1 VLVDVRPAA
10 DYDKAHPEGAVNV
23 QLFQRTN
30 FAKPSFASYLRAAAL
45 MANGVTPVRPFIP
58 APRLASHWSH
68 CFTEL
73 RVRARQN
80 VCHCLYAKKQTDKA
94 DSVPAPSA
102 PSGLHARR
110 AEAAGC
116 AAQIEQNPDFV
127 TELAAAGGGGAP
139 GVILACEAG
148 GVLDP
153 SSSFP
158 FGKESRSLKVRCAL
172 RVSWRRLLRAL
183 RPGCAC
189 AAVRSCALR
198 SCRSAFVRTAFVP
211 QSVRECTC
219 SLASSR
225 PAPPVLQ
232 AAFKAVRSG
241 QVKEVLH
248 LQGGVY
254 GGLPRQTFSVLLA
267 FARAHA
273 VSQAVY
279 AACVH
284 DVQLSSPSM
293 LQDMS
298 SSALLAV

>member
-1 VLVDVRPAA
+1 VDVRPAA

-172 RVSWRRLLRAL
+172 RVSWRRLLRVL
-183 RPGCAC
+183 RR
-189 AAVRSCALR
+189 AAHVPQCVRAHCVRAAMRSCALPLYR
-198 SCRSAFVRTAFVP
+198 RVFVNARAPWRPHGLRRPCCRRP
-211 QSVRECTC
+211 
-219 SLASSR
+219 SR
-225 PAPPVLQ
+225 PCGAG
-232 AAFKAVRSG
+232 R
-241 QVKEVLH
+241 
-248 LQGGVY
+248 
-254 GGLPRQTFSVLLA
+254 
-267 FARAHA
+267 
-273 VSQAVY
+273 
-279 AACVH
+279 
-284 DVQLSSPSM
+284 
-293 LQDMS
+293 
-298 SSALLAV
+298 

>member
-1 VLVDVRPAA
+1 MAAPLRHTEAGSGPRQVLVDVRPAA
-10 DYDKAHPEGAVNV
+10 DYNKAHPEGAVNV

-58 APRLASHWSH
+58 APRLAPHWSP
-68 CFTEL
+68 CFPEL
-73 RVRARQN
+73 RVRARQA
-80 VCHCLYAKKQTDKA
+80 VCHCLSAIMQTDKG
-94 DSVPAPSA
+94 DSVSAPSA

-110 AEAAGC
+110 ADAAGC

-127 TELAAAGGGGAP
+127 AEMAAAGGGAP

-148 GVLDP
+148 GVLDT

-198 SCRSAFVRTAFVP
+198 SCCNAFVRTAFVP

-248 LQGGVY
+248 LEGGMY
-254 GGLPRQTFSVLLA
+254 GWFRAELPFVGEYSTENLGRTPN
-267 FARAHA
+267 A
-273 VSQAVY
+273 VGVK
-279 AACVH
+279 
-284 DVQLSSPSM
+284 
-293 LQDMS
+293 
-298 SSALLAV
+298 